1 MKHELMITAET
12 RVTLGVS
19 EANRLHRYAQAQAEM
34 AACAGRNAVTAGLK
48 LGKLLTELKAATP
61 HGEWGEFFAK
71 DDKIET
77 TVSIYPADVQP
88 LHALLQD
95 SSRSI
100 GQYGEVSPGRRTER

>member
-48 LGKLLTELKAATP
+48 LGKLLTELKAATH
-61 HGEWGEFFAK
+61 HGEWGEFFDK
-71 DDKIET
+71 DDRLKPRFQSRIDEKPR
-77 TVSIYPADVQP
+77 PADTFFRP
-88 LHALLQD
+88 LHNFRD
-95 SSRSI
+95 TCSRKL
-100 GQYGEVSPGRRTER
+100 